1 MVYKRVIF
9 HCHLCTFP
17 TPSISILLG
26 SPRPLDPSKTML
38 VPFPAVLRLENVACR
53 ESLLRRNLIRCLI
66 FLFMYIY
73 IYIIYIIYMC
83 VLYYIYNVQ
92 MYVCM
97 YVCVCDTFIFLQFA
111 YILNMCPFAFVWV
124 CVSPTSRTCALE
136 KCVFVCV
143 CVGGHMLSTWICT
156 YISAVPCFKCGSKPC
171 NKNNKWENSMN
182 SIIPNYMYA
191 FILSRLD
198 RSRSR
203 KYQLYESQKNIPLHT
218 KYQVYIILHTYQ
230 CHRLFVS

>member
-1 MVYKRVIF
+1 
-9 HCHLCTFP
+9 
-17 TPSISILLG
+17 
-26 SPRPLDPSKTML
+26 
-38 VPFPAVLRLENVACR
+38 
-53 ESLLRRNLIRCLI
+53 
-66 FLFMYIY
+66 
-73 IYIIYIIYMC
+73 
-83 VLYYIYNVQ
+83 
-92 MYVCM
+92 M
-97 YVCVCDTFIFLQFA
+97 YVCVCV
-111 YILNMCPFAFVWV
+111 ILLYFYSMHIYWICVRLLLCEYVSHQLVVHVHWKNVYLCVVW
-124 CVSPTSRTCALE
+124 
-136 KCVFVCV
+136 

-218 KYQVYIILHTYQ
+218 KYQVYIYIILHTYQ